1 MTTLTELGPA
11 GIARAGS
18 LVEDAILAM
27 RRFLRG
33 LEFMVSMAALFAWTL
48 IDAGAPD
55 GWPFGALAGAA
66 FGLFLLMLRKKPRRP
81 MGFNTV
87 RRRSVASG
95 QERLME
101 IRPPARRATIK
112 PRVWSQSD
120 PNRKSFQAVF
130 LNRAACSEP
139 LVASPAL

>member
-1 MTTLTELGPA
+1 MAGYWSATSLALPLPMTTLTELGPA

-18 LVEDAILAM
+18 FLRMQLAM

-33 LEFMVSMAALFAWTL
+33 LQFMVGMAALFAWTL

-55 GWPFGALAGAA
+55 GWPFGALAGAL
-66 FGLFLLMLRKKPRRP
+66 FGAFLLMLPKKPRRP

-95 QERLME
+95 QDC
-101 IRPPARRATIK
+101 
-112 PRVWSQSD
+112 Q
-120 PNRKSFQAVF
+120 
-130 LNRAACSEP
+130 
-139 LVASPAL
+139 